1 VEQLTSLALLVPTA
15 LVLGALHSFA
25 PDHLAAV
32 AVFVSRRPTW
42 RRALALGARWG
53 MGHSLTVVLV
63 GGALAVSG
71 LRLPD
76 RFGPLAER
84 AVGLTL
90 VVLGLVAYARALR
103 LHAHAH
109 AHDGVRHWHLHSHLR
124 GEGHDHDHRAL
135 LGIGMLHGL
144 AGTGALVVALP
155 VTVGGSA
162 ASALIYL
169 CAFGVGTILS
179 MSLFSAAAGLALGS
193 ATRTSLR
200 LQRAVIGAAGT
211 ASVAVG
217 LWWLV
222 LGGG

>member
-1 VEQLTSLALLVPTA
+1 MEHVSSLVLLVPTA

-32 AVFVSRRPTW
+32 AVFVSHRPSW

-53 MGHSLTVVLV
+53 VGHSFTVIVV
-63 GGALAVSG
+63 GGVLAVSG

-76 RFGPLAER
+76 GFAPLAER

-103 LHAHAH
+103 LHAHVH
-109 AHDGVRHWHLHSHLR
+109 EHGGQQHWHVHSHLR
-124 GEGHDHDHRAL
+124 SEAHDHDHGAL

-155 VTVGGSA
+155 VTVG
-162 ASALIYL
+162 ASAPHALIFL
-169 CAFGVGTILS
+169 GAFGAGTIVS
-179 MSLFSAAAGLALGS
+179 MSLFSAAAGLALRR
-193 ATRTSLR
+193 ATQTSLR
-200 LQRAVIGAAGT
+200 LQRAVLGVAGT
-211 ASVAVG
+211 ASLAVG
-217 LWWLV
+217 LWWIV
-222 LGGG
+222 VGG

>member
-1 VEQLTSLALLVPTA
+1 MDHVSSLALLVPTA

-53 MGHSLTVVLV
+53 LGHSLTVLLV
-63 GGALAVSG
+63 GGVLAVSG

-76 RFGPLAER
+76 RFGPAAER

-103 LHAHAH
+103 LHAHVH
-109 AHDGVRHWHLHSHLR
+109 EHGSRRHWHLHSHR
-124 GEGHDHDHRAL
+124 HGEAHDHDHRAL

-162 ASALIYL
+162 ASALVYL
-169 CAFGVGTILS
+169 CAFGIGTIGS
-179 MSLFSAAAGLALGS
+179 MALFGAAAGFALHS
-193 ATRTSLR
+193 TTRASLR

-211 ASVAVG
+211 ASLAVG
-217 LWWLV
+217 VWWLV
-222 LGGG
+222 AGGA